1 MQISSIIADA
11 NRAIEK
17 GDEVSAMLLFKQ
29 AGELGDISAAL
40 DYAYFNMHSA
50 PQEVIDYLYRIPA
63 ASNSTVQFHQLLI
76 GYFNQ
81 CFTDVHDV
89 AKRLV
94 ALAKRGNSQ
103 ASLVALSYLSTGS
116 KPFSMVSSWLKAVSP
131 NICEQL
137 GIHQWCCK
145 AYSDCSDSDIV
156 DAVTVGLGK
165 DTFSTDVVDELLPV
179 TQYFDVLSEF
189 ECAYFVTRFSA
200 LLRPSMVVDPQTGEG
215 KYDQIRTSY
224 VAPITANHCDWHVRK
239 VDRLIATISQTRESH
254 GEYLNL
260 LRYSPGQEYKGHY
273 DAIQVDA
280 DCAIYN
286 DGGQRCQTALIYLNT
301 VNDGGRT
308 TFPKL
313 GKSIKPQAGSVLIF
327 TNVDKNNNVLLKSYH
342 AGETTVSSNK
352 WLLTKWIREMPT
364 TYGKLVHNN

>member
-17 GDEVSAMLLFKQ
+17 GDEVGAMLLFKQ

-50 PQEVIDYLYRIPA
+50 PQDVIDYLYRIPA

-94 ALAKRGNSQ
+94 ALAKKGNSQ

-116 KPFSMVSSWLKAVSP
+116 KPFSMVSSWLKSVSP
-131 NICEQL
+131 NIWEQL
-137 GIHQWCCK
+137 AIHQWCCK
-145 AYSDCSDSDIV
+145 AYSDCTEHDVIDALIIGLERDSF
-156 DAVTVGLGK
+156 T
-165 DTFSTDVVDELLPV
+165 SEVVDEQLPV
-179 TQYFDVLSEF
+179 TQYVDVLSEF

-215 KYDQIRTSY
+215 KFDPIRTSY

-239 VDRLIATISQTRESH
+239 VDKLIATVSQTKESH

-286 DGGQRCQTALIYLNT
+286 DGGQRCQTALIYLNS
-301 VNDGGRT
+301 VNDGGNT

-313 GKSIKPQAGSVLIF
+313 GKSIRPKAGSMVVF
-327 TNVDKNNNVLLKSYH
+327 TNVDKDNKVKRKSYH
-342 AGETTVSSNK
+342 AGETTISSNK

-364 TYGKLVHNN
+364 TYGKLVHDN

>member
-1 MQISSIIADA
+1 MQISSILADA

-17 GDEVSAMLLFKQ
+17 GDEVGAMLLFKQ

-40 DYAYFNMHSA
+40 DYAYYNMYRE
-50 PQEVIDYLYRIPA
+50 PQGVIDYLYSIPTA
-63 ASNSTVQFHQLLI
+63 NNGTVQFHQLLI

-81 CFTDVHDV
+81 CFSDVREV

-94 ALAKRGNSQ
+94 VLAKNGNSQ
-103 ASLVALSYLSTGS
+103 ASLVVLSYLPTGS
-116 KPFSMVSSWLKAVSP
+116 KPFSVVSSWLKAVSP

-137 GIHQWCCK
+137 AIHRWCCD
-145 AYSDCSDSDIV
+145 AYGDCSEQDVIE
-156 DAVTVGLGK
+156 ALIIGMGREN
-165 DTFSTDVVDELLPV
+165 FSSEVVDEQLPV
-179 TQYFDVLSEF
+179 TQYLDVLSEF

-215 KYDQIRTSY
+215 KFDQIRTSY

-239 VDRLIATISQTRESH
+239 VDRLIATASQTKESH

-260 LRYSPGQEYKGHY
+260 LRYAPGQEYRGHY

-301 VNDGGRT
+301 VNDGGKT

-313 GKSIKPQAGSVLIF
+313 GKSIRPKAGSMVIF
-327 TNVDKNNNVLLKSYH
+327 TNVDSDNNVKLKSYH
-342 AGETTVSSNK
+342 AGETTISSNK